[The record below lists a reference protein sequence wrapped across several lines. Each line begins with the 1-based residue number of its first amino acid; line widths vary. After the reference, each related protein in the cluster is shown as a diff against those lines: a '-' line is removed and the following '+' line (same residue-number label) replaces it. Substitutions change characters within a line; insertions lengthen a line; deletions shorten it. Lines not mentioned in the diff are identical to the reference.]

1 MPISTKKAT
10 INVRT
15 TVLASMRNEGP
26 FLVEWLCWYRM
37 LGFNDAVVV
46 TNNCTDHSPE
56 LLDALQAAGWVQHI
70 RHDVPAGEK
79 ITRAK
84 LAAAAAHKTIRRAN
98 WLMICDVD
106 EFLVIHR
113 GAGLIGDL
121 IDLKSPNP
129 SYLGMSISWRVFGT
143 SDVDSYADRPVHRQ
157 FCKAHDAA
165 HRSSRFFKS
174 IFRLPSC
181 FGALAEHSPNKFNP
195 VFAAKKQA
203 LPNMVWVN
211 SKGEPVPDWSADTP
225 YFARLPQ
232 HLVTHEVAQINHYML
247 RSYETYRQKHGT
259 KSPVAL
265 SHRYRPA
272 YFNAANSGTAVDTSA
287 LRYADRFDAVHA
299 EAMALPNV
307 ARLHALCCADHVA
320 AINKKTGKRG
330 RVDPRYAEFMAQ
342 AEALTEPE
350 IFPT

>member
-1 MPISTKKAT
+1 
-10 INVRT
+10 
-15 TVLASMRNEGP
+15 
-26 FLVEWLCWYRM
+26 
-37 LGFNDAVVV
+37 
-46 TNNCTDHSPE
+46 
-56 LLDALQAAGWVQHI
+56 
-70 RHDVPAGEK
+70 
-79 ITRAK
+79 
-84 LAAAAAHKTIRRAN
+84 
-98 WLMICDVD
+98 
-106 EFLVIHR
+106 
-113 GAGLIGDL
+113 
-121 IDLKSPNP
+121 
-129 SYLGMSISWRVFGT
+129 
-143 SDVDSYADRPVHRQ
+143 
-157 FCKAHDAA
+157 
-165 HRSSRFFKS
+165 
-174 IFRLPSC
+174 
-181 FGALAEHSPNKFNP
+181 
-195 VFAAKKQA
+195 
-203 LPNMVWVN
+203 
-211 SKGEPVPDWSADTP
+211 VPDWSADTP